1 MLRDIISTFLASTSL
16 RMSPMNGGINTK
28 RISPRPRASFNMNKN
43 HLVWPSINAVVA
55 RYQTSDKNSQNISD
69 IEKQIIVRRT
79 LTALR
84 TFFYENE
91 LLSNF
96 EKDANGK
103 LIDRNYYRDDFTED
117 GMELL
122 KRKVSSWLDSK
133 GAQKNPPDMK
143 ILEKALSEI
152 RSNKK
157 IY

>member
-1 MLRDIISTFLASTSL
+1 MD
-16 RMSPMNGGINTK
+16 
-28 RISPRPRASFNMNKN
+28 KN
-43 HLVWPSINAVVA
+43 FLVWSDIDSVVA
-55 RYQTSDKNSQNISD
+55 RYQMIDKNDQNIPD
-69 IEKQIIVRRT
+69 IEKQIIARRT

-103 LIDRNYYRDDFTED
+103 LIDRNYYRDDFTKD

-133 GAQKNPPDMK
+133 GAQKNPPDMT
-143 ILEKALSEI
+143 ILEKTLSKI
-152 RSNKK
+152 RSNNKTC
-157 IY
+157 